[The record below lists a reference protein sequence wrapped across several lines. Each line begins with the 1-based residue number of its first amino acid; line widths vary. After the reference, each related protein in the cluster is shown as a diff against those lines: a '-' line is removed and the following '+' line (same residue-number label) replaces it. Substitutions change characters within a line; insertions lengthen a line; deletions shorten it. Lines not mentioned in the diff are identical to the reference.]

1 MHALQCFARV
11 RAIWS
16 CKPCISVSAVGNFI
30 IEIVLERAERREGK
44 IVPEGRMEKFKVL
57 SVAAF

>member
-1 MHALQCFARV
+1 MHLSFCTR
-11 RAIWS
+11 
-16 CKPCISVSAVGNFI
+16 NFI

>member
-1 MHALQCFARV
+1 
-11 RAIWS
+11 
-16 CKPCISVSAVGNFI
+16 
-30 IEIVLERAERREGK
+30 VLERAESREGK